1 MPRSPRMGESGA
13 LGNRHRYSARQENP
27 SGDQISSSIATG
39 AISGL
44 AVTTGLALELRQQ
57 KKSIG
62 TYLTSN
68 VEPLCAI

>member
-27 SGDQISSSIATG
+27 SANQISSSIATG

-44 AVTTGLALELRQQ
+44 EASFFGRKAQRCRCKDSSSGEVPVRHLDL
-57 KKSIG
+57 
-62 TYLTSN
+62 
-68 VEPLCAI
+68 